1 MPADPDELERQ
12 LERGAVYTHTVLTE
26 QVERGNETDAVLN
39 GLIDVLVKRGLVSA
53 DELKRAIEDV
63 RRESAESGQLATIG
77 AALRVDPPDPATAD
91 VDCAARMPVC
101 QAVCCRLRFALSAE
115 DIEAGALKWDLAKP
129 YYNRRGSDGY
139 CHRSD
144 PATRGC
150 TIYDERPAVCRGY
163 SCAGDKRIWSDFEGQ
178 VLNQEWIDAHLGGD
192 ELGPVEMFIT
202 AHTG

>member
-12 LERGAVYTHTVLTE
+12 LERGTVFTHTVLSE
-26 QVERGNETDAVLN
+26 QAERGNETDAVLN

-63 RRESAESGQLATIG
+63 RRESAEAGQLATIG
-77 AALRVDPPDPATAD
+77 AALRVDPPDAAVAD
-91 VDCAARMPVC
+91 VDCASRLPVC
-101 QAVCCRLRFALSAE
+101 HAVCCRLRFALSAE
-115 DIEAGALKWDLAKP
+115 DIEAGALKWDLARP
-129 YYNRRGSDGY
+129 YFNRRGADGY

-144 PATRGC
+144 SATRGC
-150 TIYDERPAVCRGY
+150 GIYDDRPTVCRGY
-163 SCAGDKRIWSDFEGQ
+163 SCAGDKRIWADFEGR
-178 VLNQEWIDAHLGGD
+178 VLNQEWIDTHLGGD